1 MLLSTAEVASN
12 TVIKNVIPVRVL
24 GYFVEVSGIA
34 LKNTKVWER
43 R

>member
-1 MLLSTAEVASN
+1 MQRLHP
-12 TVIKNVIPVRVL
+12 TVIKNVIRVRVV
-24 GYFVEVSGIA
+24 GYFIGASGIA